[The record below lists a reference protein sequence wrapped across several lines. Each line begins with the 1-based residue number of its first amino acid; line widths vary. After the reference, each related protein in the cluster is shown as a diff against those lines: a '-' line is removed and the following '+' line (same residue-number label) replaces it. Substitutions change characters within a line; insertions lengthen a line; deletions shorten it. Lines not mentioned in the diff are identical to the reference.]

1 MLSNGKKKTGVSV
14 KQIRIVSGIIIC
26 LFSIFVILNYGY
38 VATGLLFPA
47 YYLFGNLYFL
57 PYSFLFLLGIFLIF
71 KNALPKGKKWN
82 YIVSAFFVII
92 GILMMITLY
101 KDNEVTGKDLTIFN
115 FIESLNSV
123 IHYNDGYP
131 LKLMNLELG
140 GGFIGMFLTGS
151 FNTLCTSW
159 IGTFSISII
168 FMTIGV
174 LFVLFSPIKCLILV
188 LKANHAKSKPLIAK
202 EIKSELIEEA
212 HSKDDQISTIINEE
226 KLINEEKNEV
236 NEFVETQNS
245 SKDINVETATVIPE
259 SAIDEIEKTA
269 NTLENTET
277 TNKSYYSDFFTEEKE
292 ETNNGVNNDELIA
305 KMFGLDVEEK
315 KENATIDV
323 INIKTEEIKEE
334 EEVIFDDEKENIIED
349 FNISNENREETNID
363 VKEEIFVEEETYFAL
378 NNEKNDKE
386 VEEKAPNET
395 NNLEEKNLEEENLEE
410 GIEFNHYNL
419 TNDYIPPS
427 IDLFEDRISY
437 SKDKANVDAAEKTV
451 VIINNKLKSLNAG
464 ATIKQYVIGP
474 AVTRY
479 SIFPDEDVSVS
490 TLNKYVADIAMSIGG
505 KPVRFEPFTVGQNN
519 ACLEIPNDKVSM
531 VGFKETLEKLPISN
545 GFEDADLTIP
555 FGKNIDGEI
564 IYGNMKKFPHMYV
577 CGTSGSGKSVFINSI
592 IVNLLYRN
600 SPRCLRILLVD
611 PKRVEFSKYKDV
623 PHLVCPPIKEA
634 EEAIGAIRML
644 TTEMDNRYSILE
656 TTGCLDIKEYNEYAK
671 RSNLPYMPYIVC
683 IVDEYSD
690 LVDVCRE
697 VEAPLIR
704 LGQKAR
710 SSGIH
715 LIIAMQRPD
724 AVVLTSRLKANINTK
739 VALMVGTSVDSKVA
753 LDATGAQDLL
763 GNGDMLVSCPEVQRN
778 KLTRL
783 QAPYISSDEIRKF
796 TDDLKSKYQPQYN
809 EAFENISRS
818 MYDISSNEGQYTQ
831 EYKFD
836 DETFNAVREFTFSR
850 ETISG
855 NALVM
860 NFHIGNNTAKIYID
874 KLIEE
879 GVIDSKSVGAL
890 GRKVLVHSIDELK
903 DLKNGDL

>member
-14 KQIRIVSGIIIC
+14 KQIRIVSGIVIC

-38 VATGLLFPA
+38 VATGLLYPA

-57 PYSFLFLLGIFLIF
+57 PYSFLFLLGIFLMF

-82 YIVSAFFVII
+82 YIVSAFLVII
-92 GILMMITLY
+92 GVLIMLTLY
-101 KDNEVTGKDLTIFN
+101 KSNTVTGKELTISN
-115 FIESLNSV
+115 FLESLNSV

-131 LKLMNLELG
+131 LKLMDLELG

-151 FNTLCTSW
+151 FNTLFTSW

-174 LFVLFSPIKCLILV
+174 LFVLFSPIKYLILI

-202 EIKSELIEEA
+202 EIKGEPVKEIT
-212 HSKDDQISTIINEE
+212 SKVDDSPN
-226 KLINEEKNEV
+226 LINEEKTISEEETNKTL
-236 NEFVETQNS
+236 FDSTQNTNLES
-245 SKDINVETATVIPE
+245 NVETASVISE
-259 SAIDEIEKTA
+259 SEIDEIEKAA
-269 NTLENTET
+269 NTPMNYETENKLYVREFL
-277 TNKSYYSDFFTEEKE
+277 DDEKE
-292 ETNNGVNNDELIA
+292 DTNNGVNNDELIA
-305 KMFGLDVEEK
+305 KMFGLDVEE
-315 KENATIDV
+315 
-323 INIKTEEIKEE
+323 
-334 EEVIFDDEKENIIED
+334 EKENITI
-349 FNISNENREETNID
+349 
-363 VKEEIFVEEETYFAL
+363 
-378 NNEKNDKE
+378 
-386 VEEKAPNET
+386 NET
-395 NNLEEKNLEEENLEE
+395 NNININEEVIKEETQEVVFEDKKEDFTEYFNITDENIENSDINVKEEDIVVEDTDISFASDKNDDEIEEITPSKTLDQEEENLEE

-419 TNDYIPPS
+419 TDDYLPPS

-451 VIINNKLKSLNAG
+451 IIINNKLKSLNAG

-505 KPVRFEPFTVGQNN
+505 KPVRFEPFTIGQNN
-519 ACLEIPNDKVSM
+519 ACLEIPNDKVST
-531 VGFKETLEKLPISN
+531 VGFKETLEKMPIVN

-634 EEAIGAIRML
+634 TDAIGAIRML

-753 LDATGAQDLL
+753 IDATGAQDLL

-818 MYDISSNEGQYTQ
+818 MYDISSNEGQYSQ
-831 EYKFD
+831 EFRFD

-860 NFHIGNNTAKIYID
+860 NFHIGNNTAKMYID

-879 GVIDSKSVGAL
+879 GIIDLKSVGAL

-903 DLKNGDL
+903 DIKNGEV